1 MKPISGYTILSAR
14 RAFEK
19 GETTPE
25 RLFNEYRSRIEKEN
39 SALNAFLNTKEFSF
53 NKSDK
58 KEASQ
63 LSGIPYAAKDNLLV
77 KGTIATGGSKIL
89 ENYQSAYDAEVVT
102 RLADKGAQLLGKTNM
117 DEFAMGSSGEN
128 SAYGPTKNP
137 HNHECVPGGSS
148 AGSAAAVAA
157 DLCVFALGSDTG
169 GSIRQ
174 PAAFCGVV
182 GFKPSYGRVSRHG
195 LMALASSLDQIGPFT
210 KTVDDTALV
219 FSVISG
225 KDIHDSTTVNLDG
238 SDVFDHL
245 HDDIQNLRIGVPE
258 EYFGDGLSDE
268 VRSSIEKAIDKL
280 IVRGAK
286 TIHISLPHSNAAL
299 AAYYIIQPSEASANL
314 ARYDGI
320 RYGFSDPSAEMLLDV
335 YNKSRANGF
344 GEEVTRRIILGT
356 FALSAG
362 YFDAYYLKAQRV
374 RSLIRKDFDEA
385 FKRCDVIIG
394 PTTPTTAF
402 RIGEKSDDP
411 LSMDLSDIYT
421 VPVNLAGI
429 PAISIPCTMGDK
441 TNMPVGLQIIG
452 PMMKDEILLRV
463 AWHIEQT
470 LLNE

>member
-1 MKPISGYTILSAR
+1 MKPISGHTILSAR

-19 GETTPE
+19 GETTPQK
-25 RLFNEYRSRIEKEN
+25 LFDEYRSRIEKEN
-39 SALNAFLNTKEFSF
+39 PALNAFLNTKEFPF

-58 KEASQ
+58 KETSQ

-89 ENYQSAYDAEVVT
+89 ENYQSAYDAEAIT
-102 RLADKGAQLLGKTNM
+102 RLADSGAQLLGKTNM

-195 LMALASSLDQIGPFT
+195 LMALASSLDQIGPLT
-210 KTVDDTALV
+210 KNVDDAALV
-219 FSVISG
+219 FSAISG
-225 KDIHDSTTVNLDG
+225 KDIYDSTTVNQDA
-238 SDVFDHL
+238 SDVFNNL
-245 HDDIQNLRIGVPE
+245 HDDVSGLRIGVPE

-268 VRSSIEKAIDKL
+268 VRNSVEKAIDKL

-286 TIHISLPHSNAAL
+286 IVHISLPHSNAAL
-299 AAYYIIQPSEASANL
+299 AAYYIIQPSETSANL

-320 RYGFSDPSAEMLLDV
+320 RYGFSDPSAESLTEV
-335 YNKSRANGF
+335 YTQSRAKGF
-344 GEEVTRRIILGT
+344 GPEVTRRIILGT

-362 YFDAYYLKAQRV
+362 YFDAYYLKAQRI
-374 RSLIRKDFDEA
+374 RTLIRRDFDEA
-385 FKRCDVIIG
+385 FKKCDVIMG
-394 PTTPTTAF
+394 PTTPTAAF

-411 LSMDLSDIYT
+411 LSMYLSDIYT

-429 PAISIPCTMGDK
+429 PAISIPCTIGDK

-452 PMMKDEILLRV
+452 PMMKDETLLRV
-463 AWHIEQT
+463 AWYAEQA